1 MANILYPALAVLVA
15 VLVFALVLKD
25 GRALAAKLAEALLF
39 WGIGI
44 CLWLLSSRTFH
55 FPP

>member
-55 FPP
+55 CPP

>member
-1 MANILYPALAVLVA
+1 MANILYPFLAVLVA

-25 GRALAAKLAEALLF
+25 GKALATKLAEALLF

-44 CLWLLSSRTFH
+44 CLWLLASKVLH
-55 FPP
+55 IP